1 MAKNDWLEYLISLF
15 ASKSTPF
22 FQITGDASQVNARG
36 AFFIDTSAYNS
47 GVWGI
52 TLDQLP
58 GNASEF
64 ALEQV
69 EPLEQSPLKGKHIAF
84 LGSSVTYGY
93 AALGTSFV
101 EYLCKRDQCSYL
113 KEAVNGTTLVDSRP
127 NSYIHR
133 LRNIDPN
140 QKFDLF
146 ICQLSTND
154 ATTKQSLGNVDDT
167 DTHTIT
173 GAIRYIYNYV
183 KKHWGC
189 PFVMYSNPY
198 YDDPYYQKMVSR
210 VKELDYIHL
219 IDMYS
224 DAGFNNISEEERALF
239 MADPIHPTRVG
250 YLKWVTPYME
260 ESLYQFFSK

>member
-1 MAKNDWLEYLISLF
+1 M
-15 ASKSTPF
+15 
-22 FQITGDASQVNARG
+22 DA
-36 AFFIDTSAYNS
+36 SAYNS
-47 GVWGI
+47 GAGGI

-58 GNASEF
+58 GNAPEF
-64 ALEQV
+64 ALEHV
-69 EPLEQSPLKGKHIAF
+69 EPLEQSPLKGKRIAF

-101 EYLCKRDQCSYL
+101 EYLCKRNQCSYL

-133 LRNIDPN
+133 LKQIDTN

-154 ATTKQSLGNVDDT
+154 ATTKQPLGELDDT

-173 GAIRYIYNYV
+173 GAIRYIHDYV
-183 KKHWGC
+183 KEHFGC

-198 YDDPYYQKMVSR
+198 YDDPNYQKMVRR
-210 VKELDYIHL
+210 VKELGYIYF

-224 DAGFNNISEEERALF
+224 DADFNNISEEERALF
-239 MADPIHPTRVG
+239 MADLIHPTRAG
-250 YLKWVTPYME
+250 YLKWVTPYIE
-260 ESLYQFFSK
+260 GFLYRF